1 MDPQNKQDP
10 IQPQFMQQIESEA
23 DSTLH
28 PLLEKILNNLKLIGL
43 IIGGIVLIA
52 AGISGYKLYQNHR
65 AEQATARLGE
75 ILSVEAPG
83 ARAEKLA
90 EFAQNAPS
98 NLAAGIEL
106 ELARSLMQ
114 NKDYKQ
120 AAKTFADLK
129 NMDEDLLPI
138 AVLGQAKALQLAG
151 DYGRALKVLEEH
163 KGKLPKE
170 YKRPLKNMLAFCAEK
185 SQNWQKALAAYQELK
200 SESSMAQGQ
209 GRTGFFDFK
218 IKQMQEKTAG

>member
-65 AEQATARLGE
+65 AEQARAELGQ
-75 ILSVEAPG
+75 ILSVQDPG
-83 ARAEKLA
+83 TRAEELA
-90 EFAQNAPS
+90 DFATNAPS
-98 NLAAGIEL
+98 NLAAGVKL
-106 ELARSLMQ
+106 ELARTLMQ

-120 AAKTFADLK
+120 AAQEFAKLQKLDK
-129 NMDEDLLPI
+129 DLLPI
-138 AVLGQAKALQLAG
+138 AVLAQAKALQLAD
-151 DYGRALKVLEEH
+151 DYAQALEVLEKYKDKIPE
-163 KGKLPKE
+163 E
-170 YKRPLKNMLAFCAEK
+170 YNRPLKNMLAFCAEK
-185 SQNWQKALAAYQELK
+185 SQNWQKALSAYQELK
-200 SESSMAQGQ
+200 SESSMVQGQ